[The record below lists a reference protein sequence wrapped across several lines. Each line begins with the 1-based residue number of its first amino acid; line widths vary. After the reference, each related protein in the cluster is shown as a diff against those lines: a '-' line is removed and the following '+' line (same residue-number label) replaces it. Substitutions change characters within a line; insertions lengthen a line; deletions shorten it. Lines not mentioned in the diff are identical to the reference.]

1 MKVQIIGILEE
12 IAPLAWAVKGNL
24 FGLAPTQGVQ
34 ETAAIV
40 CVRLHVVIQRLKK
53 ICLKHL
59 TKFFYVPL

>member
-40 CVRLHVVIQRLKK
+40 CVRLHVVIQGLKK
-53 ICLKHL
+53 ICTKTL
-59 TKFFYVPL
+59 TNIFFVPL